1 MFHYR
6 SFISLFTRILLLFAL
21 VFGGLLG
28 EKATL
33 AAPAATTWYV
43 DADTGNDSNDCLSP
57 GTACL
62 TIGAAVGKAASGDTI
77 QIADGTYYENLDINL
92 DLTFIGAGKELT
104 FLDGSQAGRVFV
116 AASSSISLADL
127 TVQNGSVSGS
137 GFAGKGAG
145 IFNYNHL
152 VLDNV
157 RVINNSSQD
166 GGAGIFTSGRLVIQN
181 SDIISN
187 TTEGTGGGIEIW
199 SNGTVTLTQS
209 LVAWND
215 ASMGGGVFNTGQ
227 FLGQDSMLRGNSSGV
242 YGGGLANTG
251 TGKVELSGMTV
262 FENQTDGYG
271 AGLLNELGSMDIT
284 NVTVSGNIAPNYVG
298 IANVN
303 ETALMTITN
312 STIAENIVSEGGT
325 RYGGVVNLYGIASL
339 LNTIV
344 ANNDSRQCM
353 ASGTWTSL
361 GYNLSSDSY
370 CSFTQP
376 GDLQNTDPS
385 LAVLED
391 YGGPTLTHALL
402 PGSPAI
408 DSGTDT
414 GCPATDQRGI
424 ARPFD
429 GDNDGTPVCDRG
441 AFEAQNQL
449 TIDDVTLSEG
459 DAGSTNALFTV
470 TLTPDSDQTVSV
482 NFATHDGTAEAGSD
496 YTAVNSTLVFDPGE
510 TTQQVIVP
518 VTGDTDDEADETFIV
533 ELSAASNADILKG
546 EGLGTI
552 VDDDGL
558 PSLIVAEASVSEGDD
573 GATNAVFVVTLSPAH
588 DQQVMVDFA
597 TLDGTATGGDDYSA
611 TNGSLTFEPGEIT
624 QTISVAV
631 LGDLLDEGDSE
642 AFSVLLSDPVNA
654 NLVDDSAEGII
665 LDDDTATLSI
675 WNTPPVT
682 EGNAGETTLTFTIT
696 LSLPTAFPVTVDYY
710 TQSGV
715 GGTFATPGVD
725 YEDTSGTLSFAAG
738 ETVKTFTVTVYG
750 DQTSEE
756 DEYFGAYIINAYP
769 VSTYGSAST
778 GYILDDD
785 NTKVMIPIVSK

>member
-1 MFHYR
+1 
-6 SFISLFTRILLLFAL
+6 
-21 VFGGLLG
+21 
-28 EKATL
+28 
-33 AAPAATTWYV
+33 
-43 DADTGNDSNDCLSP
+43 
-57 GTACL
+57 
-62 TIGAAVGKAASGDTI
+62 
-77 QIADGTYYENLDINL
+77 
-92 DLTFIGAGKELT
+92 
-104 FLDGSQAGRVFV
+104 
-116 AASSSISLADL
+116 
-127 TVQNGSVSGS
+127 
-137 GFAGKGAG
+137 
-145 IFNYNHL
+145 
-152 VLDNV
+152 
-157 RVINNSSQD
+157 
-166 GGAGIFTSGRLVIQN
+166 
-181 SDIISN
+181 
-187 TTEGTGGGIEIW
+187 
-199 SNGTVTLTQS
+199 
-209 LVAWND
+209 
-215 ASMGGGVFNTGQ
+215 
-227 FLGQDSMLRGNSSGV
+227 
-242 YGGGLANTG
+242 
-251 TGKVELSGMTV
+251 
-262 FENQTDGYG
+262 
-271 AGLLNELGSMDIT
+271 
-284 NVTVSGNIAPNYVG
+284 
-298 IANVN
+298 
-303 ETALMTITN
+303 
-312 STIAENIVSEGGT
+312 
-325 RYGGVVNLYGIASL
+325 
-339 LNTIV
+339 
-344 ANNDSRQCM
+344 
-353 ASGTWTSL
+353 L

-459 DAGSTNALFTV
+459 DAGSINAVFTV
-470 TLTPDSDQTVSV
+470 TLSPDSDQTVSV

-533 ELSAASNADILKG
+533 ELGAASNADILKG

-558 PSLIVAEASVSEGDD
+558 PSLTIADTSMSEGDD

-588 DQQVMVDFA
+588 DQQVMVDFG
-597 TLDGTATGGDDYSA
+597 TLDGTATGGDDFSA

-682 EGNAGETTLTFTIT
+682 EGNAGETTLTFTVT
-696 LSLPTAFPVTVDYY
+696 LSLATAFPVTVDYY

-725 YEDTSGTLSFAAG
+725 YEDTSGILSFAAG
-738 ETVKTFTVTVYG
+738 ETVKTFTVIVYG

-769 VSTYGSAST
+769 VSIYGSASS
-778 GYILDDD
+778 GYILNDD
-785 NTKVMIPIVSK
+785 NMMVVLPIVSK